1 MVAIELVGELGDAV
15 TFPVSL
21 CNLLNFVVCKLLLLL
36 LLTNLGEDTIG
47 ML

>member
-36 LLTNLGEDTIG
+36 TNLGDDTTG